1 MGLLPKF
8 FSLICFLFL
17 SLELLAGP
25 SCPKILNPKYSEVKQ
40 SDMVRF
46 EGKDYPDL
54 IYDAFPHLEGSF
66 MIRPKGNREENLK
79 QTKKYVMLLHGVGA
93 DFSNPNS
100 MLHQWGNYTG
110 KVAGENKA
118 GYGKRQILNHPHF
131 KEGIYAEILPLIGST
146 FGGPDYQSLGKNIDI
161 LLKPFVN
168 HIKEVRRLLPPDAE
182 IIIHGRSYGA
192 SLAAALSHKYP
203 KLVDKLILVG
213 LATPEKSIVA
223 EVEKV
228 IREQEE
234 LGRQGLGERIDQDW
248 NWTAW
253 YTHLLSQVTW
263 WNTEKL
269 KDQAF
274 GGAQA
279 LILVGARDFQVTETE
294 SILYADM
301 ALKTRNVR
309 FHLIPGAEH
318 DATKTR
324 YDNNRLA
331 RMGVYGNSLAL
342 DFIWKSKE

>member
-1 MGLLPKF
+1 MGHLPKLIIV
-8 FSLICFLFL
+8 SLLFL
-17 SLELLAGP
+17 SIETLAAVN
-25 SCPKILNPKYSEVKQ
+25 CPQILNPKYKDVKLL
-40 SDMVRF
+40 DMVKF
-46 EGKDYPDL
+46 EGKEYPDL
-54 IYDAFPHLEGSF
+54 VYDKFLPLEGSY
-66 MIRPKGNREENLK
+66 MIRPKGDRIENLK
-79 QTKKYVMLLHGVGA
+79 STKKYVILLHGVGA

-110 KVAGENKA
+110 KVAGESKA
-118 GYGKRQILNHPHF
+118 GYGKRQILNHPNF

-146 FGGPDYQSLGKNIDI
+146 FGGPDYKGLGKNIDV
-161 LLKPFVN
+161 LLKPFVQ
-168 HIKEVRRLLPPDAE
+168 HIKEVRKHLPPDAE

-192 SLAAALSHKYP
+192 SLAAALSHKHP

-228 IREQEE
+228 IREKEE
-234 LGRQGLGERIDQDW
+234 LGKQGLGERIDQDW

-253 YTHLLSQVTW
+253 YTQLLSQVNW

-269 KDQAF
+269 KGLAF
-274 GGAQA
+274 GGAET
-279 LILVGARDFQVTETE
+279 LILVGARDYQVTETE

-324 YDNNRLA
+324 YDSNRLA

-342 DFIWKSKE
+342 DFIWNISKD